1 MIYKDV
7 WEALRNFSTTDKEKQ
22 LILNT
27 INKCKSMRKNS
38 RRKLHSNN
46 SVYIRGG
53 QGGAHA
59 CQ

>member
-1 MIYKDV
+1 MIYKDI

-27 INKCKSMRKNS
+27 INKCKSMQKDS
-38 RRKLHSNN
+38 RRKPHSNN
-46 SVYIRGG
+46 SVYIKGG
-53 QGGAHA
+53 QRGVHV